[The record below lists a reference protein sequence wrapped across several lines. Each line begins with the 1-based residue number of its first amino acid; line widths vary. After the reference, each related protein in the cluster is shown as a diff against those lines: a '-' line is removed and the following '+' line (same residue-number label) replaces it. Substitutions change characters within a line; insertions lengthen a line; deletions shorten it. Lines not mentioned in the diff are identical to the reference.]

1 MSLSCLAQGRT
12 TESLL
17 RAERMLLVG
26 APTAPYFTPSASRP
40 PSRPATPGLS
50 QRASAASLLPESAP
64 ANLSAVGPPDGRF
77 SNGGTSSALAG
88 PSTDIM
94 GDSPTV
100 AARVAQERSQS
111 YGQSQFLAA
120 HDVAAAATN
129 GGSGASPGL
138 ALTPSDEG
146 GTANIGA
153 DDPEGVLWAE
163 GMGSDGRPG
172 GARRPQL
179 QSSVGS
185 SGGSVTTGCMLRRSD
200 STPDAVQRGDPSS
213 SAQHDTAGDIHG
225 RVAERGR
232 DVFGGPGPPLSN
244 GQHAVLTPTA
254 QSAGCEGEQQ
264 ERRRLFLPALE
275 DLMPADEFV
284 LARGRDPDE
293 ILRRKADLMST

>member
-1 MSLSCLAQGRT
+1 
-12 TESLL
+12 
-17 RAERMLLVG
+17 
-26 APTAPYFTPSASRP
+26 
-40 PSRPATPGLS
+40 
-50 QRASAASLLPESAP
+50 
-64 ANLSAVGPPDGRF
+64 
-77 SNGGTSSALAG
+77 
-88 PSTDIM
+88 M